1 MRDFMDWTQVIIPL
15 GVSIIFWILT
25 FIAPYLFPSQFS
37 GVILFL
43 KKRHTLRD
51 PSEIR
56 LYVNQFFKYDDWKML
71 TAKGMLLCSF
81 ERKLNSFKKEE
92 KEYWQVLK
100 DKIEIIPI
108 KGAIKEI
115 EDELEKLNQPIIVN
129 GQPIYKGFT
138 AVTLS
143 KLLESYQDWYQKN
156 KNINVWR
163 FKEIS
168 FEDFENNLDLDST
181 KIKKKAFEMSMEER
195 LRSSIYYP
203 NVVGGKI
210 VDNGY
215 TPKDFVKLIGL
226 REMVLTEEDGRW
238 THGSNEIASKDN
250 FLTEIGLKKS
260 IEINQDEMYKSFNKI
275 LLNLDLSEDIIKKG
289 FSIALSDMEESMEI
303 FETIFGMGNN
313 ITSLKTEI
321 LNEFKKIMD
330 VAESKYRETQAKQL

>member
-1 MRDFMDWTQVIIPL
+1 
-15 GVSIIFWILT
+15 
-25 FIAPYLFPSQFS
+25 
-37 GVILFL
+37 
-43 KKRHTLRD
+43 
-51 PSEIR
+51 
-56 LYVNQFFKYDDWKML
+56 ML
-71 TAKGMLLCSF
+71 TAKGMLLSSF
-81 ERKLNSFKKEE
+81 ERKLDFFKKEE

-115 EDELEKLNQPIIVN
+115 EDELRKLNQPIIVN
-129 GQPIYKGFT
+129 GEPYYKGFT

-143 KLLESYQDWYQKN
+143 KVLESYQDWYKKN
-156 KNINVWR
+156 KKINVWR

-168 FEDFENNLDLDST
+168 LEDFENNLDLDST
-181 KIKKKAFEMSMEER
+181 KIKKKASEMSLEER
-195 LRSSIYYP
+195 LRSTIYYP
-203 NVVGGKI
+203 NVIGGVI

-260 IEINQDEMYKSFNKI
+260 IEINQDEIYKSFNKI
-275 LLNLDLSEDIIKKG
+275 LLNLDLSDDINRKG
-289 FSIALSDMEESMEI
+289 FSIALSDMDESMEI
-303 FETIFGMGNN
+303 FEKIFGMGNN

-321 LNEFKKIMD
+321 LIKIEKIMEN
-330 VAESKYRETQAKQL
+330 AELKYMETQTKQL

>member
-1 MRDFMDWTQVIIPL
+1 MDWSQVTIPL

-25 FIAPYLFPSQFS
+25 FILPYLFPSQFS
-37 GVILFL
+37 WIILVL
-43 KKRHTLRD
+43 KKRHTLKD

-71 TAKGMLLCSF
+71 TAKGMLLSSF
-81 ERKLNSFKKEE
+81 ERKLDFFKKEE

-115 EDELEKLNQPIIVN
+115 EDELRKLNQPIIVN
-129 GQPIYKGFT
+129 GEPYYKGFT

-143 KLLESYQDWYQKN
+143 KVLESYQDWYKKN
-156 KNINVWR
+156 KKINVWR

-168 FEDFENNLDLDST
+168 LQDFENNLDLDST
-181 KIKKKAFEMSMEER
+181 KIKKKASEMSLEER
-195 LRSSIYYP
+195 LRSTIYYP
-203 NVVGGKI
+203 NVIGGVI

-260 IEINQDEMYKSFNKI
+260 IEINQDEIYKSFNKI
-275 LLNLDLSEDIIKKG
+275 LLNLDLSDDINKKG
-289 FSIALSDMEESMEI
+289 FSIALSDMDESMEI
-303 FETIFGMGNN
+303 FERIFGMGNN

-321 LNEFKKIMD
+321 LIEFKKIMED
-330 VAESKYRETQAKQL
+330 AELKYRETQMKQL

>member
-1 MRDFMDWTQVIIPL
+1 MDWSQVTIPL

-25 FIAPYLFPSQFS
+25 FILPYLFPSQFS
-37 GVILFL
+37 WIILVL
-43 KKRHTLRD
+43 KKRHTLKD

-71 TAKGMLLCSF
+71 TAKGMLLSSF
-81 ERKLNSFKKEE
+81 ERKLDFFKKEE

-115 EDELEKLNQPIIVN
+115 EDELRKLNQPIIVN
-129 GQPIYKGFT
+129 GEPYYKGFT

-143 KLLESYQDWYQKN
+143 KVLESYQDWYKKN
-156 KNINVWR
+156 KKINVWR

-168 FEDFENNLDLDST
+168 LEDFENNLDLDST
-181 KIKKKAFEMSMEER
+181 KIKKKASEMSLEER
-195 LRSSIYYP
+195 LRSTIYYP
-203 NVVGGKI
+203 NVIGGVI

-260 IEINQDEMYKSFNKI
+260 IEINQDEIYKSFNKI
-275 LLNLDLSEDIIKKG
+275 LLNLDLSDDINKKG
-289 FSIALSDMEESMEI
+289 FSIALSDMDESMEI
-303 FETIFGMGNN
+303 FEKIFGMGNN

-321 LNEFKKIMD
+321 LIKIEKIMEN
-330 VAESKYRETQAKQL
+330 AELKYMETQTKQL

>member
-1 MRDFMDWTQVIIPL
+1 MEV
-15 GVSIIFWILT
+15 
-25 FIAPYLFPSQFS
+25 
-37 GVILFL
+37 
-43 KKRHTLRD
+43 
-51 PSEIR
+51 
-56 LYVNQFFKYDDWKML
+56 KYDDWKML
-71 TAKGMLLCSF
+71 TAKGMLLSSF
-81 ERKLNSFKKEE
+81 ERKLDFFKKEE

-115 EDELEKLNQPIIVN
+115 EDELRKLNQPIIVN
-129 GQPIYKGFT
+129 GEPYYKGFT

-143 KLLESYQDWYQKN
+143 KVLESYQDWYKKN
-156 KNINVWR
+156 KKINVWR

-168 FEDFENNLDLDST
+168 LEDFENNLDLDST
-181 KIKKKAFEMSMEER
+181 KIKKKASEMSLEER
-195 LRSSIYYP
+195 LRSTIYYP
-203 NVVGGKI
+203 NVIGGVI

-260 IEINQDEMYKSFNKI
+260 IEINQDEIYKSFNKI
-275 LLNLDLSEDIIKKG
+275 LLNLDLSDDINRKG
-289 FSIALSDMEESMEI
+289 FSIALSDMDESMEI
-303 FETIFGMGNN
+303 FEKIFGMGNN

-321 LNEFKKIMD
+321 LIKIEKIMEN
-330 VAESKYRETQAKQL
+330 AELKYMETQTKQL